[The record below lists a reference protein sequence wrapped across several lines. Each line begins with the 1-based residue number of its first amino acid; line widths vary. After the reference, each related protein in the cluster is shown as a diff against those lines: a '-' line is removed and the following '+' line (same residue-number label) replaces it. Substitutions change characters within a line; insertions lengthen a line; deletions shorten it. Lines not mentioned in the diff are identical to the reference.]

1 MARTLLDMQ
10 RENSKETEKK
20 KLKYI
25 QIITYLKKGIK
36 DIEGDAI
43 LQKLHTTGYEV
54 HGVKVGQAFFLEVKD
69 DVDIDKVCKDVLVN
83 DLLYDYV
90 VTERNPVN

>member
-1 MARTLLDMQ
+1 M
-10 RENSKETEKK
+10 
-20 KLKYI
+20 KYL
-25 QIITYLKKGIK
+25 QIITYLKNGIK

-54 HGVKVGQAFFLEVKD
+54 RGVQVGQAFFLEVED

-90 VTERNPVN
+90 VTERNQVN

>member
-1 MARTLLDMQ
+1 M
-10 RENSKETEKK
+10 
-20 KLKYI
+20 KYI

-43 LQKLHTTGYEV
+43 LQKLHMTGYEV
-54 HGVKVGQAFFLEVKD
+54 RGVKVGQAFFLEVED

>member
-1 MARTLLDMQ
+1 M
-10 RENSKETEKK
+10 
-20 KLKYI
+20 KYL

-36 DIEGDAI
+36 DIEGEAI
-43 LQKLHTTGYEV
+43 LQKLHTTGYRV
-54 HGVKVGQAFFLEVKD
+54 LGVQVGQAFFLEVKD

>member
-1 MARTLLDMQ
+1 MKFKVT
-10 RENSKETEKK
+10 T
-20 KLKYI
+20 KLRD
-25 QIITYLKKGIK
+25 GIK

-43 LQKLHTTGYEV
+43 LQKLHTTGYRV
-54 HGVKVGQAFFLEVKD
+54 RGVQVGQAFFLEVKD

>member
-1 MARTLLDMQ
+1 M
-10 RENSKETEKK
+10 
-20 KLKYI
+20 KYL
-25 QIITYLKKGIK
+25 QIITYLKNGIK

-43 LQKLHTTGYEV
+43 LQKLHTTRYEV
-54 HGVKVGQAFFLEVKD
+54 RGVKVGQAFFLEVED

>member
-1 MARTLLDMQ
+1 M
-10 RENSKETEKK
+10 
-20 KLKYI
+20 KYI
-25 QIITYLKKGIK
+25 QIITYLKNGIK
-36 DIEGDAI
+36 DIEGEAI
-43 LQKLHTTGYEV
+43 LQKLHTPGYKV
-54 HGVKVGQAFFLEVKD
+54 RGVQVGQAFFLEVED

>member
-1 MARTLLDMQ
+1 M
-10 RENSKETEKK
+10 
-20 KLKYI
+20 KYI
-25 QIITYLKKGIK
+25 QILTYLKKGIK

-54 HGVKVGQAFFLEVKD
+54 RGVQVGQAFFLEVED
-69 DVDIDKVCKDVLVN
+69 NVDIDKVCKDVLVN

-90 VTERNPVN
+90 VTERNPTS